1 MARRDAAQFDD
12 AFEDAES
19 DLVNPKSTL
28 DPHLH
33 MDTITSSIRSNGELP
48 ESEKSES
55 QCGEE
60 IGPEEMNGALEGEDD
75 QMEGYYENEE
85 DSCLPRDDFHQQ
97 LDENNYYVEPA
108 DQFHTGEDM
117 TESDNDREYQ
127 GEVGTEEGDIIGGEG
142 HYAEDQPQDD
152 QQLPLDRGEE
162 SPREGEEAEEDNI
175 GAEGEGDLG
184 RDTRVEGMQ
193 YLSEDEE
200 EVEGEDFFE
209 EVEDFYLGGEP
220 QLKQRFALEEELPQ
234 SEQAES
240 DSYEKAPL
248 DSFSNP
254 ATQYGQSGATDAYK
268 SRHEPDELYEVD
280 DQLGTTEQGGGALY
294 DIESYGVEPATTR
307 DITDQSQSDSA
318 EADQEEFSPA
328 LNDRCYPI
336 EPPVDESLNQEQQV
350 DDMLDVNKDSTKE
363 NKFVNVVHP
372 NVSRF
377 PEWRAEPPTNAPK
390 VDSDS
395 TRKPARQLASNQE
408 GIPPNTVRPKSP
420 KRSKPPAPR
429 LPANSSTTTQPQ
441 RFANAPSQQASTAQ
455 HRDAQGTRPLAK
467 HSAGQ
472 IPRSPTRR
480 VPTRQLPS
488 AQTSATALSG
498 KTSPTGA
505 APERKQQERYEAGK
519 NDARGV
525 GPGHAQRRQVPESNA
540 GLPKVEVSQQVM
552 HQDKLMEKPAEAQK
566 PLPVPGGARPVASL
580 KSRFQNEM
588 KEIFDLEKNLSSSTF
603 INTAEEAGRRTQNGH
618 SAKSASLPGQR
629 TSPVRARHN
638 DEYAAVSSLR
648 SAAEKASP
656 GLSTRGRAQ
665 AASQLPGQLGSQPAG
680 AKTQVQKRSG
690 LPSPAKRITS
700 SPRLQAAQPEP
711 PRNNSNANN
720 LPRVSPGS
728 SALQRGR
735 VADKYNF
742 NVSELSDGASGEV
755 VFDDCDECGAYLDE
769 RMGGSSKSPDVPN
782 SIFGKPGS
790 TSAPQERP
798 RSLRRR
804 NSYEMAN
811 RESSSEDEAN
821 EGEYRVDEGY
831 AAGSAEDSNTPSHQ
845 HPSGKEDLAGSSG
858 GGKYDLDID
867 GSTDSDDRAP
877 VIPPTGVDENLL
889 ARLAARELAN
899 LWKSND
905 RNKQSAG
912 SDSGVQP
919 DSSRQSSEYSG
930 PSPPT
935 TPQELG
941 AAGAKQDQRKPNMPN
956 VSPMEYDVVGVRL
969 AGHAE
974 SNVAA
979 GSLPPHPEE
988 DQFSD
993 ADEEDEPKSGGGV
1006 GSSVVAPDKF
1016 PEKFNFSPG
1025 YKNLNLGSP
1034 VAGRYPPKPVKE
1046 TPPPPKPVDV
1056 KDAMKELQ
1064 QALSSSKN
1072 ASMKTPSFY
1081 IQEQLPQPIWV
1092 MQPETAQKAAEED
1105 RRRRIMEERKKRQEE
1120 LRILRLKQREEY
1132 MQSTDPQCY
1141 QHTVTDEDEETDE
1154 GLESRQLIS
1163 NQDKA
1168 GGNYLNKQRLVLEPD
1183 MRAPDLPPA
1192 PGRIQE
1198 SLTKGIIY
1206 PAAYLGSTQLV
1217 TTKQPTKKVRMQQAQ
1232 EAVNRIKTR
1241 IRRRWNKAP
1250 EGEEQPSTEVDL
1262 SISNEKIKVLN
1273 ADTQET
1279 MMDHPLKTIS
1289 YIADIGNIVVI
1300 MARRRVTRTLD
1311 EAMED
1316 SGMMV
1321 DSEGRR
1327 QPRKIIC
1334 HVFETEDA
1342 QLIAQTIGQAFAMAY
1357 LEFLKANGIEDHHVN
1372 ELDYH
1377 DVLNSQE
1384 IYGDDLMLFSN
1395 KECEKEV
1402 LIEKERGEI
1411 MGVVIVESG
1420 WGSLIPTVVIAN
1432 MSQFGA
1438 AARSGKLNIGDQVMS
1453 INGTSLVGLPLAQ
1466 CQQMIKSLKSQS
1478 LAKFNIVSCP
1488 PVTQVLI
1495 KRPDTKYQLGF
1506 SVQNGII
1513 CSLMRGGIAERGGV
1527 RVGHRIIEI
1536 NGASVVATAHEKIVE
1551 MLSTSVGEIRM
1562 KTMPLSMYKLLT
1574 GQEQPVYI

>member
-1 MARRDAAQFDD
+1 MARRDVAQFDD

-19 DLVNPKSTL
+19 DIVNPKATL
-28 DPHLH
+28 DPSLNLNV
-33 MDTITSSIRSNGELP
+33 SGSALQSNGELP

-60 IGPEEMNGALEGEDD
+60 IGLEEMNGALGGADEDPTEDYYNNEDNKEANYEQGEHFNL
-75 QMEGYYENEE
+75 EVN
-85 DSCLPRDDFHQQ
+85 
-97 LDENNYYVEPA
+97 ENNYYVEPS
-108 DQFHTGEDM
+108 DQFQTGEDM
-117 TESDNDREYQ
+117 TESDNDRDYQ
-127 GEVGTEEGDIIGGEG
+127 EEVETEEVEDNLMSEG
-142 HYAEDQPQDD
+142 QYYTEDAPQDD
-152 QQLPLDRGEE
+152 QRHSGEVDRL
-162 SPREGEEAEEDNI
+162 SRECDEAEEDNLM
-175 GAEGEGDLG
+175 AVVEEGLAISNS
-184 RDTRVEGMQ
+184 RVEGMQ
-193 YLSEDEE
+193 DISDDEA
-200 EVEGEDFFE
+200 EGEDFFE
-209 EVEDFYLGGEP
+209 EVDDFYPGNQQISVP
-220 QLKQRFALEEELPQ
+220 EEELPQ

-240 DSYEKAPL
+240 DSYDPVPQA
-248 DSFSNP
+248 SHQNP
-254 ATQYGQSGATDAYK
+254 ATHFIDYDAASQDYLEADINIEQERAK
-268 SRHEPDELYEVD
+268 EEQEAVEVEEPSPAPARHDLNEDLGM
-280 DQLGTTEQGGGALY
+280 QLDHGNQG
-294 DIESYGVEPATTR
+294 
-307 DITDQSQSDSA
+307 QSDSA
-318 EADQEEFSPA
+318 EADQEEFH
-328 LNDRCYPI
+328 NEHGYPN
-336 EPPVDESLNQEQQV
+336 EPMAAESLAHEQPYNQA
-350 DDMLDVNKDSTKE
+350 LDFNNESPQE
-363 NKFVNVVHP
+363 NKFINVVYP
-372 NVSRF
+372 NVNRY
-377 PEWRAEPPTNAPK
+377 PEQPASTLYT
-390 VDSDS
+390 SDS
-395 TRKPARQLASNQE
+395 TSESARQHASNQE
-408 GIPPNTVRPKSP
+408 EAPQKTVRPKSP
-420 KRSKPPAPR
+420 RSAGRPAPR
-429 LPANSSTTTQPQ
+429 PTAGTRNSTTAQPQ
-441 RFANAPSQQASTAQ
+441 RGVTPPQATSATKPK
-455 HRDAQGTRPLAK
+455 DAQPTKPPVSTEQLT
-467 HSAGQ
+467 SQ
-472 IPRSPTRR
+472 SPRSPTRR
-480 VPTRQLPS
+480 VPTSRQQPS
-488 AQTSATALSG
+488 AHTAI
-498 KTSPTGA
+498 KASP
-505 APERKQQERYEAGK
+505 PVKKPQERREPGK
-519 NDARGV
+519 GDMRGV
-525 GPGHAQRRQVPESNA
+525 GPGQAQRRQAPEANVAIPQSESGQQDANQDR
-540 GLPKVEVSQQVM
+540 PK
-552 HQDKLMEKPAEAQK
+552 EAQK
-566 PLPVPGGARPVASL
+566 PHPVPGGAKPVASL
-580 KSRFQNEM
+580 KSRFQDEM

-603 INTAEEAGRRTQNGH
+603 KNPAQETNSRRTQNGQNVQ
-618 SAKSASLPGQR
+618 SAQPGQR
-629 TSPVRARHN
+629 TSPVRTRN
-638 DEYAAVSSLR
+638 NEEYAAVSSLR
-648 SAAEKASP
+648 PGGERSGA
-656 GLSTRGRAQ
+656 GLSTPGRAQ
-665 AASQLPGQLGSQPAG
+665 AVSPTTNQTISQSGV
-680 AKTQVQKRSG
+680 KTQPPKRSG
-690 LPSPAKRITS
+690 PTSPANRVGN
-700 SPRLQAAQPEP
+700 SPQMQATYPEP

-720 LPRVSPGS
+720 IARANPGS

-735 VADKYNF
+735 AADKYSF
-742 NVSELSDGASGEV
+742 NVSELPNSATTGGEV

-769 RMGGSSKSPDVPN
+769 RMGGAANPEGVTKRFSKPMNGSVP
-782 SIFGKPGS
+782 
-790 TSAPQERP
+790 AERP

-811 RESSSEDEAN
+811 RESSSEEDPD

-831 AAGSAEDSNTPSHQ
+831 AAGSNEDSYTPSHQ
-845 HPSGKEDLAGSSG
+845 HPSRKEDLAVPSS
-858 GGKYDLDID
+858 GGKYDIDID
-867 GSTDSDDRAP
+867 GSTDSDDRP
-877 VIPPTGVDENLL
+877 PIIPPTGVDDNLL

-905 RNKQSAG
+905 KNKQSAG

-935 TPQELG
+935 TPQEQ
-941 AAGAKQDQRKPNMPN
+941 AAGAKQDQRKANMPN
-956 VSPMEYDVVGVRL
+956 VSPMEYDVVGIRL

-974 SNVAA
+974 SNVNT
-979 GSLPPHPEE
+979 SNLPPHPEE

-993 ADEEDEPKSGGGV
+993 ADEEDEPKSGGGS
-1006 GSSVVAPDKF
+1006 GSVTTPDSF
-1016 PEKFNFSPG
+1016 PERFNFSPG
-1025 YKNLNLGSP
+1025 YKNLTLGSP
-1034 VAGRYPPKPVKE
+1034 ATGRYPTKVAKE
-1046 TPPPPKPVDV
+1046 PLPPPKPVDV

-1064 QALSSSKN
+1064 QALSTSKT

-1081 IQEQLPQPIWV
+1081 VQEQLPQPIWV
-1092 MQPETAQKAAEED
+1092 MQPETAQKAADDD
-1105 RRRRIMEERKKRQEE
+1105 RRKRITEERKRRQEE
-1120 LRILRLKQREEY
+1120 LRVLRLKQREEY

-1141 QHTVTDEDEETDE
+1141 QHIATDEDEETDE
-1154 GLESRQLIS
+1154 GLESKQLIS
-1163 NQDKA
+1163 NQDQA
-1168 GGNYLNKQRLVLEPD
+1168 GGNYLNKQRLSIEPD

-1192 PGRIQE
+1192 TGRIQE
-1198 SLTKGIIY
+1198 SRGPHDETALSKGIIY

-1262 SISNEKIKVLN
+1262 AISSEKIKVLN

-1316 SGMMV
+1316 SGMLV

-1357 LEFLKANGIEDHHVN
+1357 LEFLKANGIEDPHVH

-1536 NGASVVATAHEKIVE
+1536 NGTSVVATAHEKIVE